1 MTKLLLLLLLLLYSC
16 GPTVSTEYRSAKTY
30 VSSQNNYAKAISTAK
45 DGIKANP
52 NDALLAYFLATNIYS
67 APNSPMKNYK
77 KAAEYFELAIQMDGR
92 TEEDQI
98 LARPES
104 VINKDGKQIKITTVK
119 EAVAHY
125 RYIIWVE
132 LYNGSVA
139 LLDEGKKL
147 QAISNLETAILID
160 PTNSLTY
167 NFLSRIFFE
176 SNRFDEAIE
185 NADKALKI
193 DNTISDLFILKG
205 QIADAQGEQE
215 NVEKFYEEAY
225 KTAKLNNESKEK
237 IISFQ
242 AALFDVYYTNKS
254 YEKAIKINQ
263 ELING
268 DPENVTLW
276 SNAGALYQN
285 MLLEEE
291 AYAAELFLKI
301 NDLPRADLELLIFIY
316 ENCIS
321 YAEQA
326 RTQFIMC
333 NQLELNE
340 DEAKNYLNEAQELKQ
355 RRNDLRSQIRKIEK
369 RIKEMESE

>member
-291 AYAAELFLKI
+291 SYASELFLEI
-301 NDLPRADLELLIFIY
+301 NKLGIEDLELLIFIY
-316 ENCIS
+316 EDCIN
-321 YAEQA
+321 YVEQA
-326 RTQFIMC
+326 RAKFIMC
-333 NQLELNE
+333 SQLELDSNE
-340 DEAKNYLNEAQELKQ
+340 VENYLNEAKELKQ
-355 RRNDLRSQIRKIEK
+355 RRNDLRSQIQKIENI
-369 RIKEMESE
+369 IKDKQ

>member
-1 MTKLLLLLLLLLYSC
+1 MLFRKL
-16 GPTVSTEYRSAKTY
+16 
-30 VSSQNNYAKAISTAK
+30 
-45 DGIKANP
+45 
-52 NDALLAYFLATNIYS
+52 
-67 APNSPMKNYK
+67 
-77 KAAEYFELAIQMDGR
+77 
-92 TEEDQI
+92 
-98 LARPES
+98 
-104 VINKDGKQIKITTVK
+104 NKD
-119 EAVAHY
+119 
-125 RYIIWVE
+125 IIWVE

-160 PTNSLTY
+160 PTNALTY

-185 NADKALKI
+185 TADKALKI

-285 MLLEEE
+285 ILLEEE
-291 AYAAELFLKI
+291 SYASELFLEI
-301 NDLPRADLELLIFIY
+301 NKLGID
-316 ENCIS
+316 N
-321 YAEQA
+321 
-326 RTQFIMC
+326 
-333 NQLELNE
+333 LNP
-340 DEAKNYLNEAQELKQ
+340 
-355 RRNDLRSQIRKIEK
+355 ICTTRKEF
-369 RIKEMESE
+369 S

>member
-1 MTKLLLLLLLLLYSC
+1 MTRLLLLLLLLLYSC

-30 VSSQNNYAKAISTAK
+30 VSSQNDYQKAINTAM
-45 DGIKANP
+45 DGIAANP

-67 APNSPMKNYK
+67 APNSPMKNYS
-77 KAAEYFELAIQMDGR
+77 KAAKYFELAIQMDNR

-98 LARPES
+98 LAQSETI
-104 VINKDGKQIKITTVK
+104 INQDGKQVKIKTVR

-125 RYIIWVE
+125 RYVIWVE
-132 LYNGSVA
+132 LYNSSVA
-139 LLDEGKKL
+139 YLNTGDQQK
-147 QAISNLETAILID
+147 AIANLEEAMLID
-160 PTNSLTY
+160 PTNALTY

-176 SNRFDEAIE
+176 AGSFDQAIK

-193 DNTISDLFILKG
+193 DDTISDLLILKG
-205 QIADAQGEQE
+205 QIAQEQGNKE
-215 NVEKFYEEAY
+215 NAEIFYEKAY
-225 KTAKLNNESKEK
+225 KTAKINKESEEK
-237 IISFQ
+237 ITSFQ
-242 AALFDVYYTNKS
+242 AALFDVYYTNES
-254 YEKAIKINQ
+254 YAKAIKINK
-263 ELING
+263 ELINNN
-268 DPENVTLW
+268 PENVTLW
-276 SNAGALYQN
+276 SNSGALYQN

-291 AYAAELFLKI
+291 AYASELFLKI
-301 NDLPRADLELLIFIY
+301 NDLPREDLELLIFIY
-316 ENCIS
+316 EDCIN

>member
-1 MTKLLLLLLLLLYSC
+1 MKKLLLLLLLLLLYSC

-160 PTNSLTY
+160 PTNALTY

-205 QIADAQGEQE
+205 QIAEAQGEQE

-242 AALFDVYYTNKS
+242 AALFDVYYINKS
-254 YEKAIKINQ
+254 YKKAIKINQ

-268 DPENVTLW
+268 NPENVTLW

-291 AYAAELFLKI
+291 SYASELFLEI
-301 NDLPRADLELLIFIY
+301 NKLGIEDLELLIFIY
-316 ENCIS
+316 EDCIN
-321 YAEQA
+321 YVEQA
-326 RTQFIMC
+326 REKFIMC
-333 NQLELNE
+333 SQLELDSNE
-340 DEAKNYLNEAQELKQ
+340 AENYLNEAKELKQ
-355 RRNDLRSQIRKIEK
+355 RRNDLRSQIQKIENI
-369 RIKEMESE
+369 IKDKQ

>member
-77 KAAEYFELAIQMDGR
+77 KAAEYFELAMQMDGR

-139 LLDEGKKL
+139 LLDEGKTL

-160 PTNSLTY
+160 PTNALTY

-176 SNRFDEAIE
+176 SNRFEEAIE

-205 QIADAQGEQE
+205 QIAEAQGEQE

-242 AALFDVYYTNKS
+242 AALFDVYYINKS
-254 YEKAIKINQ
+254 YKKAIKINQ

-291 AYAAELFLKI
+291 SYASELFLEI
-301 NDLPRADLELLIFIY
+301 NKLGIEDLELLIFIY
-316 ENCIS
+316 EDCIN
-321 YAEQA
+321 YVEQA
-326 RTQFIMC
+326 REKFIMC
-333 NQLELNE
+333 SQLELDSNE
-340 DEAKNYLNEAQELKQ
+340 AENYLNEAKELKQ
-355 RRNDLRSQIRKIEK
+355 RRNDLRAQIQKIENI
-369 RIKEMESE
+369 IKKKQ